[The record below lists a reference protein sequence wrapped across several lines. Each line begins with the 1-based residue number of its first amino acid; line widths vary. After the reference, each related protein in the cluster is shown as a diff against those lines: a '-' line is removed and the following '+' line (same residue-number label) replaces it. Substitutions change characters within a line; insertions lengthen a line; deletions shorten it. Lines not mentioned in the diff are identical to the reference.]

1 MHGEGGHS
9 NLVDKLF
16 QTRDATQLHRLRQR
30 PVRPESAASTANVDI
45 VMQRASALNVL
56 RCQLLDWTIVFPAQ
70 MQTLRR
76 DLFQVYFHELTLQ
89 ISLAKFPA
97 QRIDYTTRNKGCNVP
112 T

>member
-9 NLVDKLF
+9 NLVHKLF

-30 PVRPESAASTANVDI
+30 PVRPESAVSNANVDI

-56 RCQLLDWTIVFPAQ
+56 RCQLLDWTIVFPTE

-76 DLFQVYFHELTLQ
+76 DLFQVYFHEVTLQ
-89 ISLAKFPA
+89 ISLAEFSA
-97 QRIDYTTRNKGCNVP
+97 QRLGHANRNKG
-112 T
+112 